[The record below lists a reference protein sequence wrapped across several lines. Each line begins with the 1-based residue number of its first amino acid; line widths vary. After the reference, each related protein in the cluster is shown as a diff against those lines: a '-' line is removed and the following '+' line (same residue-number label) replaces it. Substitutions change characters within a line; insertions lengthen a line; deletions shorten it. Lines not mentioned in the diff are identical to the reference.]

1 MPIRPALLA
10 VYALLVLAAGGVLR
24 VFRRVWPAGALAG
37 ALAAPR
43 DDALPAGS
51 GRGGRVL
58 TAPAFRIGAGG
69 LALVVMVAV
78 MRLTAPPV
86 PAAPVSP
93 DAPPPQAVETME
105 GIVLAVAPGAAVV
118 EPDDGGTTANGRGSG
133 EGGPTRGTV
142 LDVRLAGGSQ
152 RGRKVRV
159 TLQAG
164 MVPTSAGSA
173 AGYRPGDRVVV
184 TYLPQLDETATAP
197 PTGAPVGGQ
206 AGPLRAP
213 ADAGAAGAAGGGD
226 AGEAFR
232 VVDHVRWPWLLW
244 GVGALILTIAAVAG
258 WMGLRA
264 LTGLSLAVCVLWWF
278 VIPRLLAGQP
288 PVPVAVAGCAL
299 IAIPALMLTHGPNR
313 EGIVPLLGIGGSLAV
328 VGVLAASV
336 VQLARLSGL
345 AASEEIS
352 LVYVGTQGAVDPQGL
367 LLAGMLVGVV
377 GGLVDVT
384 VGQSAAVF
392 EFHDADPAASRR
404 ELFRRG
410 MNVGRA
416 HVAATVHTLV
426 LAYAGAA
433 LPMLMLFAMYAS
445 TLGDVWNREMIVVE
459 VVRSLA
465 GSIGLAAAMPLT
477 TWLACLTCRPAHHIE
492 GGTL

>member
-1 MPIRPALLA
+1 MAHRGVRGVGGALALPIGRLA
-10 VYALLVLAAGGVLR
+10 
-24 VFRRVWPAGALAG
+24 AGALAL
-37 ALAAPR
+37 LA
-43 DDALPAGS
+43 
-51 GRGGRVL
+51 
-58 TAPAFRIGAGG
+58 
-69 LALVVMVAV
+69 MVTI
-78 MRLTAPPV
+78 MRLTAPAV
-86 PAAPVSP
+86 PTAPVSP
-93 DAPPPQAVETME
+93 DAPPLQPTETLE
-105 GIVLAVAPGAAVV
+105 GTVLSVVPGAAVV
-118 EPDDGGTTANGRGSG
+118 QPAAGEAAGG
-133 EGGPTRGTV
+133 EQGTV
-142 LDVRLAGGSQ
+142 LQVRIVGGSQ
-152 RGRKVRV
+152 RGREVRV
-159 TLQAG
+159 TLPAG
-164 MVPTSAGSA
+164 SLPTSPSSA
-173 AGYRPGDRVVV
+173 AAYRPGDRVVV
-184 TYLPQLDETATAP
+184 TYLPQMEGAGATTPSVRPESPPPGSAAGSTAGSRGGAQEGP
-197 PTGAPVGGQ
+197 GATGEV
-206 AGPLRAP
+206 
-213 ADAGAAGAAGGGD
+213 AAGASET
-226 AGEAFR
+226 GEAFR

-244 GVGALILTIAAVAG
+244 GMGAFTLAIAAVAG

-278 VIPRLLAGQP
+278 VVPRLLAGQP
-288 PVPVAVAGCAL
+288 PVPVALAGCAL

-313 EGIVPLLGIGGSLAV
+313 EGFVPLLGIGGSLAV
-328 VGVLAASV
+328 VGVLAAAV
-336 VQLARLSGL
+336 VRLARLSGL
-345 AASEEIS
+345 GASEEIS

-392 EFHDADPAASRR
+392 EFHDADPRAPRR

-433 LPMLMLFAMYAS
+433 LPVLMLFAMYAS

-477 TWLACLTCRPAHHIE
+477 TWLACLACRPAIDS
-492 GGTL
+492 TRLAA